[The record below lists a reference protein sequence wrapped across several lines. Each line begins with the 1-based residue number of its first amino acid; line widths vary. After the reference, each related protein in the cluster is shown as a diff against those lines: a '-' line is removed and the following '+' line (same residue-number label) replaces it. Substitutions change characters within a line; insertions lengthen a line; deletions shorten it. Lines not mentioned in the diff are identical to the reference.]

1 VFLFLYKP
9 ATAAQKFVMS
19 NNTFESAY
27 LVGIYL
33 IILIHVLAQEEAA
46 DDELLQNVVIP
57 QAQLDFKLE
66 RGRVKPGY
74 MYLLSHP

>member
-1 VFLFLYKP
+1 
-9 ATAAQKFVMS
+9 MS

-33 IILIHVLAQEEAA
+33 IILTHVLAQEEAA

-74 MYLLSHP
+74 MYLLAHP

>member
-1 VFLFLYKP
+1 
-9 ATAAQKFVMS
+9 MS

-33 IILIHVLAQEEAA
+33 ITLTHVLAQEEAA

-74 MYLLSHP
+74 MYLLAHP